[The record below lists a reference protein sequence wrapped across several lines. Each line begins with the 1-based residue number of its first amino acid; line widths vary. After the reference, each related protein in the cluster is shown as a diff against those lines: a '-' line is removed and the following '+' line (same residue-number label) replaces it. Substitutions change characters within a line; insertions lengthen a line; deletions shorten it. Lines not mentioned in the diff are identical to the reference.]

1 MGRKRRK
8 YDSEARAASSKVKK
22 IESSDKSG
30 EKAQVEL
37 DFAVDESKYDEANTM
52 ILPEKG
58 SGEKKIAKG
67 KPLNKGGLPRLRSK
81 KEYKKL
87 VQIMKRRD
95 RKCDRQQILQ
105 ELSKYQVS
113 QDELKQ
119 MVSVST
125 LQTTGLKQT
134 TSKTHPKKDR
144 QVDLDELAASTDD
157 SEDEDDDAQGDLA
170 GASSEESKIP
180 SDKTDT
186 SNKEDVS
193 EVDFSL
199 FKVKPALVVE
209 EEDDD
214 AGDGKQ
220 AANEKNKMSHQPK
233 DSSTSRKKVYEKGE
247 AAIYVPVTRK
257 PEIIESRMKLPIISE
272 EQAIMEAI
280 RYNDVT
286 IICGETGSGKTTQLP
301 QFLYEAGY
309 AQSHTICIT
318 EPRRVAAM
326 AMSRRVAEE
335 MSLSTR
341 VVSYHIRYEGNV
353 TKDTK
358 IKFVTDGVLLR
369 EIQENFLLT
378 GYSVIIIDEAHER
391 SVFSDILMGILSRI
405 VALRRKKM
413 NPLKLIIMSATL
425 RVDDFAK
432 NPRLFSPEPPVIKV
446 EARQFPVSIH
456 FSKST
461 PDNHINAAFAKVCKI
476 HQTQPSGG
484 ILVFVTGRNEVNTLC
499 RKLKKTFPSSKNS
512 LDVNDDESTGGSSSR
527 KSAEAV
533 EKKAIREM
541 RKSKKI
547 KKIGQLLPTI
557 DLDNFAE
564 QGDNDKSL
572 IIKDDQESDDD
583 SAADVDDEQA
593 DDEDTVK
600 LLSITNES
608 QCEPL
613 YCLPLYSML
622 PKHRQEAVFQK
633 APIGHRLCVVA
644 TNVAETSLTIP
655 DIKYVVDTGKVK
667 KKLYD
672 KTTGVSAFLTT
683 WCSKASADQRSGR
696 AGRTSAGHCY
706 RLYSSAVFNNDFPQ
720 FTEPEIL
727 VKPIDD
733 LVLQLTSLNINNI
746 VNFPFPTSPDREGL
760 IASEKRLQAMGAL
773 QEIAGVKGKKLT
785 QLGRVMA
792 KFPLNPRYSKMLAYS
807 YPELLPFVIALVAGL
822 TVQEIFLSQPIVDTS
837 DSIDA
842 QDTKALAAKASK
854 WREQVKKW
862 SGSGNSYLLGDLMVL
877 VKAIGASEYAG
888 NTIDFCTKY
897 GILHKSMVEVH
908 KLRKQLAYEVER
920 ATNASG
926 KVARILEPP
935 DDTHALHL
943 RQIATAGFFDHVA
956 R

>member
-8 YDSEARAASSKVKK
+8 YDSEARAASSKLKKTDSNDAISEKTEVK
-22 IESSDKSG
+22 
-30 EKAQVEL
+30 L
-37 DFAVDESKYDEANTM
+37 DFDVDESKFDSANAM
-52 ILPEKG
+52 ILPDKKM
-58 SGEKKIAKG
+58 EKKTS
-67 KPLNKGGLPRLRSK
+67 SK
-81 KEYKKL
+81 KPAVRGRVLSKKQKKKL
-87 VQIMKRRD
+87 ELIIKRRQK
-95 RKCDRQQILQ
+95 KCDRQQILQ
-105 ELSKYQVS
+105 ELSKHQVS
-113 QDELKQ
+113 QDDLKK

-125 LQTTGLKQT
+125 LQTTGIKQIN
-134 TSKTHPKKDR
+134 SKCNEKKD
-144 QVDLDELAASTDD
+144 QMVDLDELAASTDESDDDDDQQDDGRAAKPSDD
-157 SEDEDDDAQGDLA
+157 SKQTDKNEKKIADEIDFSVYKVKPRLVEDDEDDETVDRSRIQV
-170 GASSEESKIP
+170 SKQ
-180 SDKTDT
+180 S
-186 SNKEDVS
+186 KEN
-193 EVDFSL
+193 
-199 FKVKPALVVE
+199 
-209 EEDDD
+209 
-214 AGDGKQ
+214 
-220 AANEKNKMSHQPK
+220 AATK
-233 DSSTSRKKVYEKGE
+233 KKVYGQVEPT
-247 AAIYVPVTRK
+247 IYVPVNRR
-257 PEIIESRMKLPIISE
+257 PEIIESRIKLPIISE
-272 EQAIMEAI
+272 EQGIMEAI

-309 AQSHTICIT
+309 ARNHMICIT

-326 AMSRRVAEE
+326 AMSRRVADE

-353 TKDTK
+353 TSDTK

-378 GYSVIIIDEAHER
+378 DYSVIIIDEAHER

-405 VALRRKKM
+405 VALRRKKL

-432 NPRLFSPEPPVIKV
+432 NPRLFTPEPPVLKV

-456 FSKST
+456 FSKTT

-476 HQTQPSGG
+476 HQTQAPGG

-499 RKLKKTFPSSKNS
+499 RKLKKVFPSSNNS
-512 LDVNDDESTGGSSSR
+512 IQEDEDESTGEPSSS
-527 KSAEAV
+527 KKVAL
-533 EKKAIREM
+533 EKKSLKEM
-541 RKSKKI
+541 RKSKRI
-547 KKIGQLLPTI
+547 KKIGQLLPSI
-557 DLDNFAE
+557 NLDNFVDRVDD
-564 QGDNDKSL
+564 GPSL
-572 IIKDDQESDDD
+572 AVDDDQESDVE
-583 SAADVDDEQA
+583 SAADLDEDPA
-593 DDEDTVK
+593 DDEESVE
-600 LLSITNES
+600 LLSVTRGS
-608 QCEPL
+608 ACEPL

-633 APIGHRLCVVA
+633 PPAGHRLCVVA

-655 DIKYVVDTGKVK
+655 DIKYVIDTGKVK

-672 KTTGVSAFLTT
+672 KTTGVSAFLTS

-720 FTEPEIL
+720 FSEPEIL

-746 VNFPFPTSPDREGL
+746 VNFPFPTSPDRDAL
-760 IASEKRLQAMGAL
+760 IASEKRLQSMGAL
-773 QEIAGVKGKKLT
+773 EDIAHVKGKKLT

-807 YPELLPFVIALVAGL
+807 YPQLLPFVIALVAGL
-822 TVQEIFLSQPIVDTS
+822 TVQEVFLSDPIVDAS
-837 DSIDA
+837 DSVDA
-842 QDTKALAAKASK
+842 QDTKSLARKASK

-862 SGSGNSYLLGDLMVL
+862 AASGHSYLLGDLMIL

-888 NTIDFCTKY
+888 NSIDFCTKH

-908 KLRKQLAYEVER
+908 KLRKQLAHEVER
-920 ATNASG
+920 VTNASS
-926 KVARILEPP
+926 KIESTLQPP
-935 DDTHALHL
+935 DDMHALHL